1 MKKHL
6 IYIIG
11 IVASLFT
18 ACETISEDERFIL
31 IENEIVEN
39 DSILKEDSIIVIPR
53 VVLLEDYTGQA
64 CVNCPSAHEV
74 ASILH
79 GQYQGQ
85 LVVVSMHAGA
95 LASPA
100 PNGLM
105 QEEGNEYADK
115 YGIKAYPVGMVNRN
129 GLSDYSSWP
138 SLVRKSIKNNSIVN
152 IALTS
157 KIVDESLS
165 VNVELFTVDSLGVAG
180 TLQLWLVEDS
190 IIAPQAGA
198 GLQYVH
204 NHVFRDALNSTWG
217 ENVSLVLGEQKVIEH
232 KSLTL
237 DAAWKP
243 ENLSVVAFVYNDNE
257 GVLQAAQ
264 CKVVVNE

>member
-1 MKKHL
+1 MKKQL

-11 IVASLFT
+11 IAATLFA
-18 ACETISEDERFIL
+18 ACENISEDERFIV
-31 IENEIVEN
+31 IEDSVVDN
-39 DSILKEDSIIVIPR
+39 DSIVGTDSIQIIPR
-53 VVLLEDYTGQA
+53 IVLLEDYTGQA
-64 CVNCPSAHEV
+64 CVNCPSAHEM

-79 GQYQGQ
+79 EQYNNQ
-85 LVVVSMHAGA
+85 LVVVSMHAGP

-105 QEEGNEYADK
+105 QEEGNVYADK
-115 YGIKAYPVGMVNRN
+115 FGIKAYPVGMVNRN

-138 SLVRKSIKNNSIVN
+138 SLVRESIEDNSIVN
-152 IALTS
+152 ISLAS
-157 KIVDESLS
+157 KLVGENLS
-165 VNVELFTVDSLGVAG
+165 VNVDLFTVDSLGVAG
-180 TLQLWLVEDS
+180 KLQLWLVEDS
-190 IIAPQAGA
+190 IVAPQAGA
-198 GLQYVH
+198 GLQYIH

-217 ENVSLVLGEQKVIEH
+217 EDISLTLGEQKVIEH
-232 KSLTL
+232 KNFTL

-243 ENLSVVAFVYNDNE
+243 ENLSVVAFVYNNE